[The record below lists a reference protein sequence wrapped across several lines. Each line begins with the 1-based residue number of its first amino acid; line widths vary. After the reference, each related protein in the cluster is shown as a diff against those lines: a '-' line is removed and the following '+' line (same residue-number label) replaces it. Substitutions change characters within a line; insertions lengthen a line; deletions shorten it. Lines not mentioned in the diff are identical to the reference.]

1 MKKSYEDQV
10 AAYTAKKLSSLE
22 YYSETGKGKGDLATL
37 RRGVGKKPGEIPQLW
52 AFFLEDFPEELDQ
65 SKFTQQAAENAIYQA
80 LTLYAFHQQGKSPK
94 TDNMHRKGEKR
105 RNSLGLAARKLAKT
119 DDDVDRI
126 LTRLNCVIHA
136 DNLDEMSV
144 HLRSLISLLRNADI
158 PLDYANLARDLF
170 RYQYLAKR
178 DQVRLDWARDFYAYP
193 SQTQN
198 EQEQKEE
205 GEIDEN

>member
-1 MKKSYEDQV
+1 MKSFEDQV
-10 AAYTAKKLSSLE
+10 AAFTARKLNALE

-52 AFFLEDFPEELDQ
+52 ALFLEDFPEELDQ
-65 SKFTQQAAENAIYQA
+65 SKFTRQAAENAVYQA

-94 TDNMHRKGEKR
+94 TENMHRKGEKR
-105 RNSLGLAARKLAKT
+105 RNSLGLAARKLAKN
-119 DDDVDRI
+119 DEDMDRI

-144 HLRSLISLLRNADI
+144 HLRSLISLLRSSDI

-170 RYQYLAKR
+170 RYQYPAKR
-178 DQVRLDWARDFYAYP
+178 DQVRLDWARDFYAFP
-193 SQTQN
+193 TQTQT
-198 EQEQKEE
+198 EQEAKVE
-205 GEIDEN
+205 GENNED